1 MDKDEQDMLVKNY
14 YKLVDWLNDNGEK
27 KQKKAREHNKSV
39 EELNKVI
46 KARIDIK
53 YTNNDYFRKMV
64 KGRIE
69 FPDEKTE

>member
-1 MDKDEQDMLVKNY
+1 MDKDEQDMLVEK
-14 YKLVDWLNDNGEK
+14 YKRVIAWLNDSGEK
-27 KQKKAREHNKSV
+27 KQKKAREFNMSV